1 VVPLKELISKRHD
14 SHEVTTA
21 TNLHLSFTFE
31 FFVTLVFWNKL
42 LQVINV
48 TSQLLQKKETD
59 LFQVIEFMERTK
71 MKILEYRTDESFT
84 TILQEAQQLWEACE
98 MDPQKNKFQTRRL
111 RAKKRMPSKC
121 MYFLIRIKMQIYFR
135 TRFADWNK

>member
-1 VVPLKELISKRHD
+1 M
-14 SHEVTTA
+14 
-21 TNLHLSFTFE
+21 
-31 FFVTLVFWNKL
+31 WNKL

-71 MKILEYRTDESFT
+71 RKILKHRTDESFT

-111 RAKKRMPSKC
+111 RAKKQMPGKC
-121 MYFLIRIKMQIYFR
+121 MYFLIKIKMPV
-135 TRFADWNK
+135 